1 MKRRMKSLLISL
13 SQRFLSKE
21 MRRRII
27 KCTRW
32 PMVGWVRFGSLGRLS
47 PISPHWGYER
57 GLPVDR
63 YYIEQFLAVHA
74 SDIRGHGLEV
84 KEDLYSTRFGCNRI
98 TRIDIIHPEPGNPK
112 ATIVADLTKANHL
125 PSDTFDFII
134 LTQTLHLIYDIRAA
148 AATLYRILK
157 PGGTLLAT
165 VSGISKIS
173 RDDMNRWGHNWAF
186 TTRSAER
193 LFHECFPV
201 ENVKIESHGNVLAAI
216 GFLHGLASQELRCA
230 ELDYHDPD
238 YQVLITIRA
247 VKPAVVDESKPA
259 GNLLGRGKT
268 RALLSI

>member
-21 MRRRII
+21 MRRSII

-63 YYIEQFLAVHA
+63 YYIEQFLAAHA

-84 KEDLYSTRFGCNRI
+84 KEDVYTSRFGGESV
-98 TRIDIIHPEPGNPK
+98 TKLDILHPDQGNPC
-112 ATIVADLTKANHL
+112 ATIVADLTRANQIS
-125 PSDTFDFII
+125 SDTFDFIV
-134 LTQTLHLIYDIRAA
+134 LTQTLHLIYDVRAA
-148 AATLYRILK
+148 VATLYRILK
-157 PGGTLLAT
+157 PGGILLAT

-173 RDDMNRWGHNWAF
+173 RHDMDRWGHNWAF
-186 TTRSAER
+186 TTCSAEH
-193 LFHECFPV
+193 LFHEFFPKQ
-201 ENVKIESHGNVLAAI
+201 NVKIESHGNVLAAI
-216 GFLHGLASQELRCA
+216 AFLHGVASEELNRQK
-230 ELDYHDPD
+230 LDYPDPD

-247 VKPAVVDESKPA
+247 VKPERTP
-259 GNLLGRGKT
+259 
-268 RALLSI
+268 